1 MNSLITISVF
11 LLLFDETF
19 LLGLYL
25 KSEVTFEPNEMAF
38 LSFSTLNLFFC
49 TKAST
54 LRIFYRRMHEDFLS

>member
-1 MNSLITISVF
+1 MNSLITISAF

-19 LLGLYL
+19 LLGLYF
-25 KSEVTFEPNEMAF
+25 KSKATFEPNEMAF

-49 TKAST
+49 TKDST